1 MMSDRFMIISDL
13 YNRIFT
19 VQTSHSEVE
28 VDYVTW
34 NRIFAL
40 LPHDYQLPDNIV
52 LSLRFGDQHQ

>member
-1 MMSDRFMIISDL
+1 MSDRFTVVSDL

-19 VQTSHSEVE
+19 VQTSHPEVE

-40 LPHDYQLPDNIV
+40 LPRDYQLPDNTV
-52 LSLRFGDQHQ
+52 LSLHFRDQHQ